1 MDLYDIALDHG
12 HTFYAAA
19 GAVRLEDFTDSN
31 NVLALIQYKPNTF
44 NKESTLKVKS
54 VLVK

>member
-1 MDLYDIALDHG
+1 MDLYDIAFDHG
-12 HTFYAAA
+12 HKFYAAA

-44 NKESTLKVKS
+44 NKE
-54 VLVK
+54 